1 MSVGIGASPAEPV
14 CAHAGKSPVRLKP
27 AAPSAPARSK
37 SRRSIRWFI
46 KNPSEFAAAH
56 LYARSQEQVR
66 RERGTGQT
74 SIIFDDS
81 YCARRAGRYP
91 SVAGHLTPSLE
102 ASAMAGTP
110 FLRDGGNGVHHRSTS
125 HDDRVSG
132 RAHKR
137 YAAGEHS
144 PLKKTNQGLREILT
158 APAFGGRRSS
168 QEFFATIHIAA
179 YAAMRPSPSRHKT
192 SHEGRQPLAVLRAPW
207 ERPLRHR
214 RLQTRCN
221 ERGSACR
228 ASPAAPILPPAAY
241 LDSLRPLLLLARP
254 SFQLVNLAPCQ
265 L

>member
-1 MSVGIGASPAEPV
+1 MP
-14 CAHAGKSPVRLKP
+14 
-27 AAPSAPARSK
+27 
-37 SRRSIRWFI
+37 W
-46 KNPSEFAAAH
+46 
-56 LYARSQEQVR
+56 
-66 RERGTGQT
+66 
-74 SIIFDDS
+74 
-81 YCARRAGRYP
+81 RA
-91 SVAGHLTPSLE
+91 
-102 ASAMAGTP
+102 
-110 FLRDGGNGVHHRSTS
+110 HRSCVTAAMGCIIVQPPMMIACLAE
-125 HDDRVSG
+125 HIRDTQ
-132 RAHKR
+132 RA
-137 YAAGEHS
+137 S
-144 PLKKTNQGLREILT
+144 IPLTEKTNQGLREILT
-158 APAFGGRRSS
+158 APAFGGRRGS

-179 YAAMRPSPSRHKT
+179 YAVMRPSPSRHKT